1 MTETQRV
8 AMEKALTFCEEW
20 YSYGGKEVANALRAA
35 LNEPAQDSTSDLRK
49 MLHLLNET
57 DQAQQPS
64 PTTPRSEPL
73 TDKQIEAGRE
83 ATFST
88 SNPFCP
94 CDSKTMRKVV
104 RWAEHAHGIGS
115 E

>member
-1 MTETQRV
+1 MNETQR
-8 AMEKALTFCEEW
+8 
-20 YSYGGKEVANALRAA
+20 KEMQNSLNSWAA
-35 LNEPAQDSTSDLRK
+35 DLERGMQVFIPASSLRK
-49 MLHLLNET
+49 IADALEEPV
-57 DQAQQPS
+57 QQPS

-104 RWAEHAHGIGS
+104 RWAEHAHGIGAKQ
-115 E
+115 